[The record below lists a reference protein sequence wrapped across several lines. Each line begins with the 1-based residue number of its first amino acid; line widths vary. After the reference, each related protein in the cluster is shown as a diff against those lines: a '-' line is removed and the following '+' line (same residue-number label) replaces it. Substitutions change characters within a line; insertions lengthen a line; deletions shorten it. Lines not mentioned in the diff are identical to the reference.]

1 MAFVI
6 FLYKKTAFA
15 YGVIMGLLTFLSNL
29 IIPIIIF
36 YIIGYGLLA
45 KTDIFDAF
53 VKGAVDGM
61 RVVFDII
68 PTLVGLMVAI
78 GLMRE
83 SGFLTALSDLL
94 APFVQ
99 CIAFPARVVPL
110 ALVKMISSSAATGL
124 LVDIFKEFG
133 TDSREGY
140 LSSLLMCCSET
151 IFYTIS
157 VYFLATK
164 DKKHS
169 AVTGVRWMLAG
180 ALLCTF
186 VGMAASLVLTDAAG
200 L

>member
-1 MAFVI
+1 MRNKDLHMNMI
-6 FLYKKTAFA
+6 
-15 YGVIMGLLTFLSNL
+15 TFLSNL

-36 YIIGYGLLA
+36 YIIGYGLLC

-53 VKGAVDGM
+53 VKGAGDGLKM
-61 RVVFDII
+61 VFEIL
-68 PTLVGLMVAI
+68 PTLIGLMVAI

-83 SGFLTALSDLL
+83 SGFLTMLSELL
-94 APFVQ
+94 APIVQ
-99 CIAFPARVVPL
+99 YVDFPACVVPL
-110 ALVKMISSSAATGL
+110 TLIKMVSSSAATGL
-124 LVDIFKEFG
+124 LVDIYKEFG

-164 DKKHS
+164 DKKH
-169 AVTGVRWMLAG
+169 AAINGGRWLLAG

-186 VGMAASLVLTDAAG
+186 AGVVASVVLTNLIIG
-200 L
+200 R

>member
-1 MAFVI
+1 M
-6 FLYKKTAFA
+6 
-15 YGVIMGLLTFLSNL
+15 TFLSNL
-29 IIPIIIF
+29 MIPLIIF
-36 YIIGYGLLA
+36 YIIGYGLMTR
-45 KTDIFDAF
+45 TDIFDAF
-53 VKGAVDGM
+53 VKGAADGM
-61 RVVFDII
+61 RVVFEIL
-68 PTLVGLMVAI
+68 PTLIGLMIAI

-83 SGFLTALSDLL
+83 SGFLTILADAL
-94 APFVQ
+94 APIVQ
-99 CIAFPARVVPL
+99 CLNFPARVVPL
-110 ALVKMISSSAATGL
+110 TLIKMVSSSAATGL
-124 LVDIFKEFG
+124 LVDIYKEFG

-164 DKKHS
+164 DKKHG

-186 VGMAASLVLTDAAG
+186 AGIAASVFLTNAAG

>member
-1 MAFVI
+1 MNLI
-6 FLYKKTAFA
+6 
-15 YGVIMGLLTFLSNL
+15 TFLSNL

-36 YIIGYGLLA
+36 YIIGYGIMT

-53 VKGAVDGM
+53 VKGAADGM
-61 RVVFDII
+61 HVVLEIL
-68 PTLVGLMVAI
+68 PTLIGLMVAI

-83 SGFLTALSDLL
+83 SGFLNVLADFT
-94 APFVQ
+94 APFVR
-99 CIAFPARVVPL
+99 CFDFPAQVVPL
-110 ALVKMISSSAATGL
+110 TLIKMVSSSAATGL
-124 LVDIFKEFG
+124 LTDIFKEFG

-140 LSSLLMCCSET
+140 LASLLMCCSET

-169 AVTGVRWMLAG
+169 AVTGVRWLLAG

-186 VGMAASLVLTDAAG
+186 VGIVASVFLTNAAG